1 MPARAPLVLVPGLL
15 CTAALFAP
23 QIAAL
28 RDTTSI
34 SVADHTRHDSIAAI
48 ARDILDAAPPRFAL
62 AGLSLGV
69 IIAFEILRQ
78 APTRVERLAVM
89 DGRAELDNAETK
101 ASRRA
106 YLEMAR
112 TGRFTEITSDHL
124 LPKLI
129 HPARLTDA
137 ALVQTILD
145 MAEATGPAA
154 FIRQETALLDRDD
167 HTSMLSDIRCPTLV
181 MVGEADAITPVPM
194 VRAMAAQIP
203 GARFEIIAGSGH
215 LTTLERPQETTALL
229 REWLS

>member
-1 MPARAPLVLVPGLL
+1 MPLVLYRGCSARRLSSPRRSRRFG
-15 CTAALFAP
+15 TA
-23 QIAAL
+23 
-28 RDTTSI
+28 TSI

-48 ARDILDAAPPRFAL
+48 ARDVLAAAPPRFAL

-78 APTRVERLAVM
+78 APARVERLAVM
-89 DGRAELDNAETK
+89 DGRAELDNAETT
-101 ASRRA
+101 ASRRT

-112 TGRFTEITSDHL
+112 TGRFSEITRDHL

-129 HPARLTDA
+129 HPARLKDT

-167 HTSMLSDIRCPTLV
+167 HTPMLSEIRCPTLV

-194 VRAMAAQIP
+194 VRAMAEKIP
-203 GARFEIIAGSGH
+203 GARFEIIADSGH

-229 REWLS
+229 REWLAN

>member
-1 MPARAPLVLVPGLL
+1 MPAPAPLVLIPGLL
-15 CTAALFAP
+15 CTEALFAG

-28 RDTTSI
+28 RDRTSI

-48 ARDILDAAPPRFAL
+48 ARDVLAAAPPRFAL

-78 APTRVERLAVM
+78 APARVERLAVM
-89 DGRAELDNAETK
+89 DGRAELDNAETT
-101 ASRRA
+101 ASRRT

-112 TGRFTEITSDHL
+112 TGRFSEISRGHL

-129 HPARLTDA
+129 HPARLKDT

-145 MAEATGPAA
+145 MAEATGTAA

-167 HTSMLSDIRCPTLV
+167 HTPMLSDIRCPTLV
-181 MVGEADAITPVPM
+181 MVGEADAITPV
-194 VRAMAAQIP
+194 
-203 GARFEIIAGSGH
+203 
-215 LTTLERPQETTALL
+215 
-229 REWLS
+229 

>member
-1 MPARAPLVLVPGLL
+1 MPAPLVLIPGML
-15 CTAALFAP
+15 CTEALFTA

-28 RDTTSI
+28 RGVTSI

-48 ARDILDAAPPRFAL
+48 AGDILAAAPPRFAL

-69 IIAFEILRQ
+69 IIAFDILRQ
-78 APTRVERLAVM
+78 APARVERLAVM

-101 ASRRA
+101 ANRRR

-112 TGRFTEITSDHL
+112 AGRFSEITRDHL

-129 HPARLTDA
+129 HPARLTDK
-137 ALVQTILD
+137 ALVQTIFD
-145 MAEATGPAA
+145 MAEASGPAV

-167 HTSMLSDIRCPTLV
+167 HTPMLSGIRCPTLV

-194 VRAMAAQIP
+194 VRAMAAKIP
-203 GARFEIIAGSGH
+203 GARFEVIADSGH
-215 LTTLERPQETTALL
+215 LTTLERPAETTALL
-229 REWLS
+229 KAWLAS